1 VPPSVPAP
9 QRAQRRESAA
19 GAPGGRPADARESA
33 AANDDLFQSTTMTT
47 RSCHAWRAG
56 LLAAALAVLPAT
68 LTAQPASAPTPAV
81 RPVFTP
87 TRASGMYAV
96 GETVAWTATLPAG
109 TTPEPGG
116 YLYKIRKNNLE
127 VLETGTLDFSKG
139 PATIDIVV
147 REPMMVYVEV
157 TVPGFEAGAVAKL
170 GAAVAPSKLTPS
182 VPRPADFDAFWD
194 GKLKALAQVPIES
207 TLTPIESGNP
217 DVELFTVALRS
228 LGSTARAYLAK
239 PKKPGPYPGLVILQW
254 AGVYKL
260 TPKASVDR
268 AAEGW
273 LTLNVSSHD
282 MPLDQDSD
290 PAVARRYGDVG
301 ALDRESSYFLK
312 MYLRDVR
319 GVDYVASRPDWDGR
333 TLVLMG
339 TSMGGQQ
346 SLVTA
351 GLHPKVTAVL
361 VNEPAGADSN
371 GDRHGRKAGYP
382 NWDAEFTAIMDT
394 ARYFDVVNFASRITA
409 PAIVS
414 VGFIDT
420 ITPPVGILIAFNQLK
435 GPKELIPMIESD
447 HNNRT
452 PEKQGNWEKRW
463 REVLATLVT
472 GGRLT
477 PVETAL
483 P

>member
-1 VPPSVPAP
+1 
-9 QRAQRRESAA
+9 
-19 GAPGGRPADARESA
+19 
-33 AANDDLFQSTTMTT
+33 MTT
-47 RSCHAWRAG
+47 SSYHAWRSVV
-56 LLAAALAVLPAT
+56 LAAALATLAPA
-68 LTAQPASAPTPAV
+68 LGSAQPAPQPQPAV
-81 RPVFTP
+81 KPVFVPKNP
-87 TRASGMYAV
+87 TGIYAV
-96 GETVAWTATLPAG
+96 GDTVAWTATLPSGQA
-109 TTPEPGG
+109 PEASG
-116 YLYKIRKNNLE
+116 YIYKIRKNNLE

-139 PATIDIVV
+139 PATVDVVV

-157 TVPGFEAGAVAKL
+157 TVPGFEAGSAGKL
-170 GAAVAPSKLTPS
+170 GAAVSPSKLAPS
-182 VPRPADFDAFWD
+182 VPRPADFDQFWD
-194 GKLKALAQVPIES
+194 ARLKALAAVPIEPV
-207 TLTPIESGNP
+207 LTPMDSGNP

-228 LGSTARAYLAK
+228 LGSTARGYLAK

-290 PAVARRYGDVG
+290 PSVARRYGDVG
-301 ALDRESSYFLK
+301 ALSRETSYFLN

-319 GVDYVASRPDWDGR
+319 GVDYVASRSDWDGK
-333 TLVLMG
+333 TLTLMG

-351 GLHPKVTAVL
+351 ALHRKITAVL

-371 GDRHGRKAGYP
+371 GDRYGRKAGYP
-382 NWDAEFTAIMDT
+382 NWDAELPQVMQT
-394 ARYFDVVNFASRITA
+394 ARYFDVVNFAPRITA
-409 PAIVS
+409 PAV
-414 VGFIDT
+414 VTLGFIDT
-420 ITPPVGILIAFNQLK
+420 TTPPVGIWTAFNQMK

-452 PEKQGNWEKRW
+452 PEKQGDWEARW
-463 REVLATLVT
+463 RAVLKTLVS
-472 GGRLT
+472 GGTFVPAQTLPLGAT
-477 PVETAL
+477 P
-483 P
+483 

>member
-1 VPPSVPAP
+1 
-9 QRAQRRESAA
+9 
-19 GAPGGRPADARESA
+19 
-33 AANDDLFQSTTMTT
+33 MTT
-47 RSCHAWRAG
+47 RSCHSWRAG
-56 LLAAALAVLPAT
+56 LLAAALAVLPAA
-68 LTAQPASAPTPAV
+68 LAAQPAPAPTPAV
-81 RPVFTP
+81 KPVFTP
-87 TRASGMYAV
+87 RSATGMYAV
-96 GETVAWTATLPAG
+96 GDTVAWTATLPAG
-109 TTPEPGG
+109 QAPEPGG

-139 PATIDIVV
+139 PATIDVVV

-182 VPRPADFDAFWD
+182 VPRPPDFDAFWD
-194 GKLKALAQVPIES
+194 DKLKALGQIPIDPV
-207 TLTPIESGNP
+207 LTPMESGNP
-217 DVELFTVALRS
+217 DVELFAVALRS

-239 PKKPGPYPGLVILQW
+239 PKKPGPYPALVILQW
-254 AGVYKL
+254 AGVYQL
-260 TPKASVDR
+260 NPRASVDR

-282 MPLDQDSD
+282 MPLAQDAD

-301 ALDRESSYFLK
+301 ALDRETSYFLK

-319 GVDYVASRPDWDGR
+319 GVDYVAARPDWDGK
-333 TLVLMG
+333 TLALMG

-351 GLHPKVTAVL
+351 GLHPTITAVL

-382 NWDAEFTAIMDT
+382 NWDAEFTPIMDT
-394 ARYFDVVNFASRITA
+394 ARYFDVVNFTSRITA
-409 PAIVS
+409 PAIVT

-420 ITPPVGILIAFNQLK
+420 ITPPVGILIAFNQMK

-452 PEKQGNWEKRW
+452 PEKQGDWEKRW
-463 REVLATLVT
+463 REVLASLVT
-472 GGRLT
+472 GGRLA
-477 PVETAL
+477 PVPTAM

>member
-1 VPPSVPAP
+1 
-9 QRAQRRESAA
+9 
-19 GAPGGRPADARESA
+19 
-33 AANDDLFQSTTMTT
+33 MTT

-56 LLAAALAVLPAT
+56 LLAAALAVLPAA
-68 LTAQPASAPTPAV
+68 LAAQPAPAATPAV
-81 RPVFTP
+81 KPVFIPKSAT
-87 TRASGMYAV
+87 GMYAV
-96 GETVAWTATLPAG
+96 GDTVAWTATLPAG
-109 TTPEPGG
+109 QTADPSG

-139 PATIDIVV
+139 PAIIDVVV

-157 TVPGFEAGAVAKL
+157 TVPGLEAGAVAKL

-194 GKLKALAQVPIES
+194 AKLTALAQVPIEPA
-207 TLTPIESGNP
+207 LTPIDSGHP
-217 DVELFTVALRS
+217 DVELFAVALRS

-254 AGVYKL
+254 AGVYQL
-260 TPKASVDR
+260 TPKAAVDR

-282 MPLDQDSD
+282 MPLDQDTD
-290 PAVARRYGDVG
+290 PGVARRYGDVG
-301 ALDRESSYFLK
+301 ALDRETSYFLK

-319 GVDYVASRPDWDGR
+319 GVDYLASRPDWDGR
-333 TLVLMG
+333 TLALMG

-346 SLVTA
+346 SVVTA
-351 GLHPKVTAVL
+351 ALHAKVTAVL

-382 NWDAEFTAIMDT
+382 NWDAEFTPIMDT

-409 PAIVS
+409 PAVVT

-452 PEKQGNWEKRW
+452 PDKQGDWEKRW

-477 PVETAL
+477 PV
-483 P
+483 PRVMP